1 MTISMHAASVPLFRQ
16 QFKALLGWLD
26 KAEAYAAARKFDADN
41 YLQLRLAPD
50 MLPFASQI
58 RIASDGA
65 KACVARLAGVD
76 APKFEDNE
84 TTLAALRERVHK
96 TLAYLESVPA
106 DAVDGSEG
114 RDIVIPMRPPREA
127 VQMQGLFYLQHW
139 ALPNFYFHITMAYA
153 LLRQAGVELGKG
165 DYLALG

>member
-26 KAEAYAAARKFDADN
+26 KAEAHAAARKFDADN